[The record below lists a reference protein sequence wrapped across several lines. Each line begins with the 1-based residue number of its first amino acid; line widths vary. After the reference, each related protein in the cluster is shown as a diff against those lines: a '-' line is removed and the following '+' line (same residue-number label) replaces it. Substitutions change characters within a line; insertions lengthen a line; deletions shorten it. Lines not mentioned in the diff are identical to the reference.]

1 MMLVNSDKKILIEL
15 VVNTYISD
23 ITDHF
28 NTALRQGKLLQAD
41 EIWVVHFTVREQ
53 DESFIYPW
61 PTETQSN
68 LHLIHIWHDDEFTK
82 LKIYKST
89 GLEEITLLK
98 DLKEKK
104 I

>member
-1 MMLVNSDKKILIEL
+1 MMLKIGLGHKILIEI

-28 NTALRQGKLLQAD
+28 NTELRQGKLLGAD
-41 EIWVVHFTVREQ
+41 EIWVVHFTVREH

-68 LHLIHIWHDDEFTK
+68 LRVLHIWHDLPFTK
-82 LKIYKST
+82 IKIYKSENNF
-89 GLEEITLLK
+89 EEILL
-98 DLKEKK
+98 EKTQ